1 MKNRRTAK
9 VLDRQIWWTFAFM
22 KAASVAESGSNLCS
36 ASLASSALQQW
47 FIGNPWEK
55 VPWFQLGFVK
65 KSSRLRTVKIKELI
79 KCRQRWEGGGSS
91 IKLEQEVVHP
101 HWLMLTLAC
110 HGRPKLGREQHWSS
124 TPTWF
129 SDQLATYLLIMH
141 YPCKKKSCVQQIWF
155 KWKLAEPELPR
166 SKKLNVRVLQMEQVQ
181 KLFESWCLNVPP

>member
-9 VLDRQIWWTFAFM
+9 ILNRQIWWTFAFM

-110 HGRPKLGREQHWSS
+110 HGRPKLGREQHWEQHWSS

-129 SDQLATYLLIMH
+129 SFAFARLSRPTCNIFAHHALSLQRNHVY
-141 YPCKKKSCVQQIWF
+141 
-155 KWKLAEPELPR
+155 
-166 SKKLNVRVLQMEQVQ
+166 SKFDLSGN
-181 KLFESWCLNVPP
+181 

>member
-110 HGRPKLGREQHWSS
+110 HGRPQPGREQHPNLIQLCLCTLVATNLQHICSS
-124 TPTWF
+124 CTIPAKKIMCT
-129 SDQLATYLLIMH
+129 ANLI
-141 YPCKKKSCVQQIWF
+141 
-155 KWKLAEPELPR
+155 
-166 SKKLNVRVLQMEQVQ
+166 
-181 KLFESWCLNVPP
+181 

>member
-36 ASLASSALQQW
+36 ASLASSALHQW

-55 VPWFQLGFVK
+55 VPWFQLGFVR

-91 IKLEQEVVHP
+91 IKLEQEVLHP

-110 HGRPKLGREQHWSS
+110 LSWPAMAGPSLGGSS

-129 SDQLATYLLIMH
+129 SFAFARLSRPTCNIFAHHALSLQKILCTANLI
-141 YPCKKKSCVQQIWF
+141 
-155 KWKLAEPELPR
+155 
-166 SKKLNVRVLQMEQVQ
+166 
-181 KLFESWCLNVPP
+181 